1 VNLPSQALWIYAA
14 ASAAS
19 FVSMAWD
26 KLCAVRGRRRVPER
40 GLHALELAGGWPGAF
55 LAMLALRHKR
65 SKPSFWVL
73 TLAAALL
80 HLGLWTA
87 WFASVH

>member
-1 VNLPSQALWIYAA
+1 MNLPPEALWIYAL

-19 FVSMAWD
+19 FAAMAWD
-26 KLCAVRGRRRVPER
+26 KLRALRGGRRVRER
-40 GLHALELAGGWPGAF
+40 SLHVLELAGGWPGAF
-55 LAMLALRHKR
+55 LAMASLRHKR
-65 SKPSFWVL
+65 SKPAFWAL
-73 TLAAALL
+73 TLAIALL